1 MSNDPGS
8 FQTATT
14 DSKSAGDSTDS
25 AELAVGDN
33 GQAQGSY
40 SVTRPRTRVGRV
52 VKIVA
57 TIAMIVV
64 LFLVPIY
71 ATAAWMSVATWIMV
85 GGVGAMGLTML
96 LGQAGQLSLANTF
109 FLLVGGVSYSV
120 FAGPTGDPTY
130 VGFGLTPLL
139 ALVLAIIVSGLVGA
153 LFAPIAGR
161 LSGIYLGVASLS
173 LVFLGFYLGRV
184 LPQLAGSTSS
194 GRAPVQFGI
203 GSFTIAPPNPP
214 ITLMGV
220 PLGADERKYYLFVI
234 LTAIAYVLARGAI
247 KGRIGRAWR
256 AVRDNEAAAT
266 VLGVSVMG
274 AKSSAFVVSSMY
286 AGLSGVMTV
295 WWYSLMKP
303 DESEF
308 GTFGVTQAIAFL
320 AMVVIG
326 GMGSLVGSIL
336 GSAVVFGLPLI
347 LTLLVKNDGVQSGT
361 AFSPGVITNLIYGAL
376 IILIIMFEPRG
387 LAGLGHR
394 ILALFRR

>member
-1 MSNDPGS
+1 
-8 FQTATT
+8 
-14 DSKSAGDSTDS
+14 
-25 AELAVGDN
+25 
-33 GQAQGSY
+33 
-40 SVTRPRTRVGRV
+40 
-52 VKIVA
+52 
-57 TIAMIVV
+57 MIVV
-64 LFLVPIY
+64 LILVPIY
-71 ATAAWMSVATWIMV
+71 ATSAWLSVATWIMV

-120 FAGPTGDPTY
+120 FAGPTDDPTY

-139 ALVLAIIVSGLVGA
+139 ALVLAVIVSGLVGA

-184 LPQLAGSTSS
+184 LPELAGSTSS

-203 GSFTIAPPNPP
+203 GSFTISPPNPP
-214 ITLMGV
+214 ITLLGV
-220 PLGADERKYYLFVI
+220 PLGADERKYYVFVI

-256 AVRDNEAAAT
+256 AVRDNESAAT

-361 AFSPGVITNLIYGAL
+361 AFSPGVITNLIYGIL

-394 ILALFRR
+394 ILALFRK